1 MRSAAPSPI
10 GLAIIGGGRIGE
22 RRAAIAAAHPM
33 VQWIGIAEVR
43 PDRAAELRALPA
55 VDFVTSDFD
64 DLLARPEVT
73 AVIVATDEDQH
84 VGPILAAVD
93 RGLPLLIEKPLALD
107 LEESTEVLTRIDR
120 SGVDAVMGYTQ
131 RFRQR
136 FMTAKDRLAR
146 GAFGDPTLVSA
157 RGFLN
162 RMVSTDMYEGTPV
175 SSGLT
180 PMSMAGTHMI
190 DLALWLLEG
199 RRPVAVQARSSDR
212 VYGPKYGGTD
222 ATVSV
227 IEFDDGALCSLVF
240 CWTLPTSWP
249 AAVYSLDIAVV
260 GTTGVL
266 TIDDTHRDI
275 VMATEE
281 PQMEGYAPRADR
293 RVDFLGSYL
302 PGDIALG
309 SLRGPMREETNL
321 WLNRVSM
328 GATTHHATAA
338 DGHQRLIMS
347 KAIDLAA
354 RTGRTV
360 DIPSTEA
367 SAQELLLH
375 LN

>member
-1 MRSAAPSPI
+1 MRKAAPAPI
-10 GLAIIGGGRIGE
+10 GLAIIGGGRVGE
-22 RRAAIAAAHPM
+22 RRAMIAAAHPM
-33 VQWIGIAEVR
+33 VKWIGVAEVR
-43 PDRAAELRALPA
+43 SERAAEIGALPA
-55 VDFVTSDFD
+55 VDYVTNDLG
-64 DLLARPEVT
+64 DLLDRPEVT

-84 VGPILAAVD
+84 VGPVLAAVD
-93 RGLPLLIEKPLALD
+93 RGLPVLIEKPLALD
-107 LEESTEVLTRIDR
+107 LDESAEVLRRIEHA
-120 SGVDAVMGYTQ
+120 GVDAVMGYTQ

-136 FMTAKDRLAR
+136 FMTAKDRIQR
-146 GAFGDPTLVSA
+146 GAFGDPTLLSA

-199 RRPVAVQARSSDR
+199 RRPVAVQARSTDR

-222 ATVSV
+222 ATVSM

-249 AAVYSLDIAVV
+249 AAVYSLDIGLV

-328 GATTHHATAA
+328 GAATHHATARE
-338 DGHQRLIMS
+338 GHQRLIVS

-354 RTGRTV
+354 RTGAV
-360 DIPSTEA
+360 VEIPPADT
-367 SAQELLLH
+367 SAHEPVLH
-375 LN
+375 LE